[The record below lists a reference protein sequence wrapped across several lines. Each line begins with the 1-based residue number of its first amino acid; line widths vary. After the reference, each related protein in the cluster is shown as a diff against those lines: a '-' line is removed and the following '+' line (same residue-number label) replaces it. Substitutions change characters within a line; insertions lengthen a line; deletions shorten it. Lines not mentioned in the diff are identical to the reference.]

1 MLVSF
6 RFVTRF
12 LFTLA
17 LLATSSMVAA
27 GAPEPYDQAA
37 FKAAQAAGK
46 SIIVEIHA
54 DWCTECKVQNTVL
67 NKLSDQP
74 AYAGLVRLRVDY
86 DRQKD
91 IVKEFKARHQSTLI
105 VYRGDKELGRAV
117 GITSEEQIRALV
129 EKVL

>member
-67 NKLSDQP
+67 NKLSD
-74 AYAGLVRLRVDY
+74 
-86 DRQKD
+86 
-91 IVKEFKARHQSTLI
+91 
-105 VYRGDKELGRAV
+105 
-117 GITSEEQIRALV
+117 
-129 EKVL
+129 